1 MKITVNGVRLFFDVE
16 GPALRP
22 QGAALREVPTL
33 LLLHGGPGADHSLFK
48 PQFSALAD
56 VAQLVYLDHRG
67 NGRSDRASASTWNLA
82 QWADDVHAFC
92 EALDIR
98 RPVVCGVSFGGIVA
112 MAFAAR
118 HPQQPGKLV
127 LVSSTAQ
134 GASHAQAKVRMFGR
148 LGGEPA
154 RALAQ
159 RRFIDGDT
167 SPAVL
172 AEWLKTALPLYTR
185 TPADPEAWPRVVSNP
200 DVTAWFNRPG
210 GEGRSFDLL
219 PALGRIAC
227 PTLVMG
233 GTLDPMLPIEC
244 QRDIAAALPARWR
257 HYREFEGCGHGVLHD
272 APVQG
277 LALLRSF
284 IEGSAWL

>member
-1 MKITVNGVRLFFDVE
+1 MKITVNGVRLYFDVE
-16 GPALRP
+16 GAGLRP
-22 QGAALREVPTL
+22 RGKAMRELPTL

-48 PQFSALAD
+48 PQWSALAD

-92 EALDIR
+92 VALGVR

-112 MAFAAR
+112 MAYATR
-118 HPQQPGKLV
+118 HPQHPGKLV

-134 GASHAQAKVRMFGR
+134 GASHAQAKVAMFGQ

-159 RRFIDGDT
+159 RRFIEGDT
-167 SPAVL
+167 SPALL
-172 AEWLKTALPLYTR
+172 AEWLRLALPLYTR
-185 TPADPEAWPRVVSNP
+185 TPPDPLAWPRVAAHA

-244 QRDIAAALPARWR
+244 QRDIAAAVPRRWLT
-257 HYREFEGCGHGVLHD
+257 YREFEGCGHGVVHD
-272 APVQG
+272 APVQA
-277 LALLRSF
+277 LALMRDF
-284 IEGSAWL
+284 IDGSAGS